1 MAKGKK
7 VKVAEVTE
15 EKDVAEVTPGEVKVE
30 TPEEETSVEPTVEPE
45 APVETLEEEVK
56 PEEEVKTEEIKP
68 EADATTTPKEEEENL
83 LDEQVEK
90 EIKKVEE
97 EMNVIGHVR
106 SRVFQKSSFIKTKS
120 LKAPVC
126 LSALPDDLRKYLVN
140 KWWWPNVYE
149 KGEEW
154 LLKHKADMEKIEKL
168 KKFLS
173 DHYL

>member
-1 MAKGKK
+1 MAKKSTKK
-7 VKVAEVTE
+7 AAKAEVAEVKE
-15 EKDVAEVTPGEVKVE
+15 EVKV
-30 TPEEETSVEPTVEPE
+30 TP
-45 APVETLEEEVK
+45 EVK
-56 PEEEVKTEEIKP
+56 PEEEVKP

-83 LDEQVEK
+83 PDE
-90 EIKKVEE
+90 EIEREVKKVEE

-154 LLKHKADMEKIEKL
+154 LLKHKADMGMIEKL

>member
-7 VKVAEVTE
+7 VKVAEVTK
-15 EKDVAEVTPGEVKVE
+15 EKDVAEVTPEEVKV
-30 TPEEETSVEPTVEPE
+30 TPPDVKEAGSEPE
-45 APVETLEEEVK
+45 APVETPEEV
-56 PEEEVKTEEIKP
+56 KP

-83 LDEQVEK
+83 PEEQVEK